1 VHSPVTG
8 LPRLAAAS
16 AIVIIA
22 AGLTAG
28 CTSSGSS
35 AAKPTADSAPPSSA
49 PTAGTRP
56 LALPAR
62 QAIQLAANDARD
74 VNSCAATTTIRMTS
88 KSGTSGSPD
97 NVVMAGTV
105 EEQLHPSLLA
115 RADFSTFAA
124 AGQALSGGMDEIVT
138 PNSVY
143 VKLRLLTEVLHTGKP
158 WVEVPVSELSRSTG
172 LNLGSLFSQLQASS
186 PLTQAQLLAG
196 ATEVRTVGTG
206 TAAGVPVTE
215 YSGTYSTA
223 AALPRLP
230 ASVRGPLGRELRKA
244 GIGSA
249 RFEVWLDSQH
259 QLRKYVVT
267 ETGSAFAETVTTTV
281 TSVNQPVN
289 VAVPTAGQA
298 TALPA
303 SALVNAAS

>member
-49 PTAGTRP
+49 PTGGTHP
-56 LALPAR
+56 LAQPAS

-74 VNSCAATTTIRMTS
+74 VNSYAATTTIRMTS
-88 KSGTSGSPD
+88 KSRTSGSPD
-97 NVVMAGTV
+97 NVVMAGTI
-105 EEQLHPSLLA
+105 EQQLHPSLLA
-115 RADFSTFAA
+115 EADFSTFAA
-124 AGQALSGGMDEIVT
+124 AGQALPGGMDEVIT

-143 VKLRLLTEVLHTGKP
+143 VKLSLLTEVLHTGKP
-158 WVEVPVSELSRSTG
+158 WVEVPVSELSQSTG

-196 ATEVRTVGTG
+196 TTEVRTVGTG
-206 TAAGVPVTE
+206 TVDGVPVTE
-215 YSGTYSTA
+215 YSGTYSTTV
-223 AALPRLP
+223 ALARLP
-230 ASVRGPLGRELRKA
+230 ASVRGPLGQELRKA
-244 GIGSA
+244 GIRSA
-249 RFEVWLDSQH
+249 RFEVWLNSQH
-259 QLRKYVVT
+259 QVRKYVVT
-267 ETGSAFAETVTTTV
+267 ETGSAFAETVATTV

-289 VAVPTAGQA
+289 VAVPTASQA